1 MIVFPAIDL
10 IAGQVV
16 RLERGDRAHMKVYS
30 SDPVAVAEHFK
41 EQGATWLHVVDL
53 SAALEEDEAAR
64 EANDRA
70 IEALCRVPG
79 LSIDVGGGVRSL
91 ARIDQLAAYGAER
104 IALGTVLVREPGFAE
119 VAARGFGELLVADVA
134 ARDGQVKVNGWRE
147 GAGRGVEDVVGELAS
162 LGFKHLVFTDIA
174 RDGMQTGIDVEAYRR
189 IAACAGF
196 PVVASGGI
204 SALDDIRALAAAGDD
219 VVEGCITGRALY
231 EGNFTLADA
240 LGAAAG
246 EAAAGLA
253 GMTGDDAACAA
264 AGGAGAVGGAGS
276 SSTKGGCVC

>member
-10 IAGQVV
+10 IAGKVV

-53 SAALEEDEAAR
+53 SAALEEDEEACA
-64 EANDRA
+64 ANDRA
-70 IEALCRVPG
+70 IEALCQVPG

-91 ARIDQLAAYGAER
+91 ARIDRLAAYGAKR

-147 GAGRGVEDVVGELAS
+147 GVGRGVEDVVGELAS
-162 LGFKHLVFTDIA
+162 LGFRHLVFTDIA
-174 RDGMQTGIDVEAYRR
+174 RDGMQTGIDAEAYRR

-240 LGAAAG
+240 LRAATDGA
-246 EAAAGLA
+246 
-253 GMTGDDAACAA
+253 TAACATDGA
-264 AGGAGAVGGAGS
+264 TAGDTGPGDGAGS
-276 SSTKGGCVC
+276 SSMKGGCVC